1 MKNLVLYMHG
11 GSQNRGC
18 EAIVRS
24 TCQIINRT
32 KANIYLFSN
41 RPEEDLKSKINF
53 ICEVK
58 SYCTYK
64 RYSLEHLLGAL
75 TRRLTGN
82 FYFYYKNL
90 VHNCDSETI
99 ALSIGGDNYCYDGY
113 PKVLASLNKMLK
125 KRGAKTVLWGCSI
138 NPDVL
143 LDRYVVSDLKKYDLI
158 TCRDSI
164 TYDALLEK
172 GINNNTHLFPDP
184 AFILEK
190 VNLSLPDGFVKDNT
204 VGLNI
209 SPLIMKLESKPN
221 IALKNYANLIKY
233 IICNTDMQIALI
245 PHVTRENDNDLV
257 PLTMLYE
264 QFKQTGRVILFGDHY
279 NCMELKG
286 FISRCRIFVGARTHA
301 TIAAY
306 STCVPTLAVGYS
318 VKATGIARDIFGS
331 EERMV
336 ISVQELEHENDLLN
350 AFKYIQENEDTIR
363 KHLQNFM
370 PSYKEKSWQ
379 AGEKIKELIET

>member
-1 MKNLVLYMHG
+1 MHG

-58 SYCTYK
+58 SYVLIK

-143 LDRYVVSDLKKYDLI
+143 LDRYVVSDLKNM
-158 TCRDSI
+158 T
-164 TYDALLEK
+164 
-172 GINNNTHLFPDP
+172 
-184 AFILEK
+184 
-190 VNLSLPDGFVKDNT
+190 
-204 VGLNI
+204 
-209 SPLIMKLESKPN
+209 
-221 IALKNYANLIKY
+221 
-233 IICNTDMQIALI
+233 
-245 PHVTRENDNDLV
+245 
-257 PLTMLYE
+257 
-264 QFKQTGRVILFGDHY
+264 
-279 NCMELKG
+279 
-286 FISRCRIFVGARTHA
+286 
-301 TIAAY
+301 
-306 STCVPTLAVGYS
+306 
-318 VKATGIARDIFGS
+318 
-331 EERMV
+331 
-336 ISVQELEHENDLLN
+336 
-350 AFKYIQENEDTIR
+350 
-363 KHLQNFM
+363 
-370 PSYKEKSWQ
+370 
-379 AGEKIKELIET
+379 